1 MTKLDSIYET
11 EAGKNNYS
19 QIKESL
25 LKRFG
30 VESLY
35 GIRWEKDIFE
45 SCYVHIGYATHTYT
59 GVLKEGVEINE
70 VELAMILNNR
80 GYYSF
85 FGGESSIFKDRSF
98 KVKIWVD

>member
-1 MTKLDSIYET
+1 MTKLDSIHET
-11 EAGKNNYS
+11 EAGKNNYP

-35 GIRWEKDIFE
+35 DIRWKDIFE
-45 SCYVHIGYATHTYT
+45 SCYSHGGYATHTYT

-70 VELAMILNNR
+70 IELAMILDR
-80 GYYSF
+80 GYSF
-85 FGGESSIFKDRSF
+85 FGGESSISEDRSF

>member
-1 MTKLDSIYET
+1 MTRLDSIHET
-11 EAGKNNYS
+11 EAGKNNYP

-35 GIRWEKDIFE
+35 DIHWKDIFE
-45 SCYVHIGYATHTYT
+45 SCYSHGGYATHTYT

-70 VELAMILNNR
+70 VELAMILDR
-80 GYYSF
+80 GYSF
-85 FGGESSIFKDRSF
+85 FGGESSIYEDRSF